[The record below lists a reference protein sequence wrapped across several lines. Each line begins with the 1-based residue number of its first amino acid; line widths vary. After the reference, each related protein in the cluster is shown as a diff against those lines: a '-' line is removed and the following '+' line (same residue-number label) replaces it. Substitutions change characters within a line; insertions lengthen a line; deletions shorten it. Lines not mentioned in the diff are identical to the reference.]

1 MISTKEQTSLNI
13 VRIWSYSGPYFLSFG
28 LNTDRITSNTDT
40 FHVLIKNQ
48 EKWLR
53 INTLDK

>member
-13 VRIWSYSGPYFLSFG
+13 ARIRSYSGPYFLPFG
-28 LNTDRITSNTDT
+28 LNTDRITPNMDT